1 MKISKNILIMGGT
14 LKRRLKNLI
23 KKVILYLKNL
33 IKRTLLRHTVKLI
46 TTDDSIIFKLEDTN
60 HLSGKKHLL
69 IKHRETGK
77 RISKP
82 VQNPKIELYN
92 YELENM
98 GELGIFDIY
107 IKVKLGIFEF
117 LKRTAFI
124 SQNKDKYMINKKEK
138 TIFRSYK
145 TVNSNLSFTLKE
157 ALFNHEITH
166 LKSNQNQV
174 QLKGVLNL
182 FEDITFDSVEVAAK
196 SPDFDE
202 IKVFN
207 CEYERKNDQIIFKT
221 KIKLEIIY
229 EYMDTTW
236 NLSIRLKNR
245 GIILFTESLHF
256 NDSKKINT
264 YEDYYLE
271 VLDDKISLDNDE
283 SQNLDIAIYYYV
295 TPNNYL
301 KFKITTKDKW
311 LETLKIAQNKTIF
324 EKCSKEE
331 KIDNNLIFF
340 ESFHGQSYAHNPK
353 YIYEKMLENGYGDK
367 YKFVWSY
374 KGNLKIPGNPI
385 IVNRDEESYYRYLA
399 VSKFWIN
406 NISFPVKEKRKGTIY
421 LQTTHGTPFKHMGND
436 IKNGSS
442 QIVKGNLA
450 QEAKKWDYLIS
461 ANNYSKDIF
470 KRAAMFKRKILNVG
484 YPANDIFYSK
494 DLNTKKSQ
502 IKSKLGLD
510 DNKKI
515 ILYAPTFR
523 DVVRDSEGNHYF
535 DLKIDLDA
543 LYANFNN
550 DYVILLRLHYLIS
563 NSLDIDDNL
572 NEFALDVSHYDD
584 IHELCLISDVLITD
598 YSSVFFDFAHTKNPI
613 LFFMPDF
620 NEYNSTRG
628 LYLDIK
634 NDLPGP
640 LLFDMDELINGLK
653 NIAKIQE
660 KFKNSYNNFYKE
672 YCSLGHGDASAK
684 VVKALINGE

>member
-1 MKISKNILIMGGT
+1 MK
-14 LKRRLKNLI
+14 RHLKNLI

-33 IKRTLLRHTVKLI
+33 IKKTLLGHTVKLI
-46 TTDDSIIFKLEDTN
+46 TTDDSLIFKLGDTGR
-60 HLSGKKHLL
+60 LSGKKYLL
-69 IKHRETGK
+69 IKHRKTGK

-82 VQNPKIELYN
+82 VQNPKVELYN

-98 GELGIFDIY
+98 GEQGTFDIY
-107 IKVKLGIFEF
+107 LKVKLGMFEF
-117 LKRTAFI
+117 LKRTAFKP
-124 SQNKDKYMINKKEK
+124 QNKDKYIINKKEK

-157 ALFNHEITH
+157 ALFDHEITS
-166 LKSNQNQV
+166 LKSYQDQV
-174 QLKGVLNL
+174 ELKGVLNL

-207 CEYERKNDQIIFKT
+207 CKYEKKNNQIIFKT
-221 KIKLEIIY
+221 KIKFEIIDKY
-229 EYMDTTW
+229 VNTTW
-236 NLSIRLKNR
+236 NLSIRLKNK
-245 GIILFTESLHF
+245 GIILHTKALHF
-256 NDSKKINT
+256 NDLKKINT

-271 VLDDKISLDNDE
+271 VLDTKISSDNDE
-283 SQNLDIAIYYYV
+283 SQDIDIATYYYV

-301 KFKITTKDKW
+301 KFRITTKDKW
-311 LETLKIAQNKTIF
+311 LETLKKAQNKTVF
-324 EKCSKEE
+324 EKCCKEE

-353 YIYEKMLENGYGDK
+353 YIYEKMLEMGYGNK

-374 KGNLKIPGNPI
+374 KGNLKIPGSPI

-399 VSKFWIN
+399 ISKFWIN
-406 NISFPVKEKRKGTIY
+406 NISFPVKEKKKGAIY

-442 QIVKGNLA
+442 KIVKGNLT
-450 QEAKKWDYLIS
+450 QEARKWDYLIS
-461 ANNYSKDIF
+461 ANDYSKDIF
-470 KRAAMFKRKILNVG
+470 KRASMFKRKILNVG

-510 DNKKI
+510 DRKKI

-535 DLKIDLDA
+535 DLQIDLNS
-543 LYANFNN
+543 LYANFDE

-563 NSLDIDDNL
+563 NSLNIDSNL

-584 IHELCLISDVLITD
+584 IHELCLISDILITD

-640 LLFDMDELINGLK
+640 LLFDMDELIDGIK
-653 NIAKIQE
+653 NIDKIEE
-660 KFKNSYNNFYKE
+660 KFQNSYDSFYNE

-684 VVKALINGE
+684 VVNALINGE